1 MQKRPL
7 KILLAVFAAILLTTG
22 IGFAQSGADY
32 YFEQGNTAYRNGD
45 YELAAEWYQKILDAG
60 YENSVVHYNL
70 GNCYYKLDKIGLA
83 VLHYEKARK
92 LAPDD
97 PEIQFNLELA
107 NLKVRDR
114 IELPEEFV
122 LLRWWQNTKHL
133 FSLSGWTHL
142 TAFCYVFTILAVI
155 AYLFATNGA
164 LRRIIRIAL
173 ISGVVVTVLCGT
185 MLLLNILDE
194 RQKEAIILAD
204 TLNVLSAP
212 DDNGTNVF
220 LLHEGAKVQFA
231 EQRGEWVKIVL
242 PDGKSGWIKRQYLEI
257 I

>member
-1 MQKRPL
+1 MKKTPS
-7 KILLAVFAAILLTTG
+7 KFLLPIFAAILLTCG
-22 IGFAQSGADY
+22 IGFAQSGANY

-45 YELAAEWYQKILDAG
+45 YELAAEWYQKILDTG
-60 YENSVVHYNL
+60 YENSVVYYNL
-70 GNCYYKLDKIGLA
+70 GNCYYKLNKIGLA

-114 IELPEEFV
+114 IEMPEAFV
-122 LLRWWQNTKHL
+122 LLRWWQNAKQL

-142 TAFCYVFTILAVI
+142 TAFCYIFTILAVI
-155 AYLFATNGA
+155 AYLFTMNKT
-164 LRRIIRIAL
+164 LQKITRIAL
-173 ISGVVVTVLCGT
+173 ISGTVVTLLCGT
-185 MLLLNILDE
+185 MLLINILDE
-194 RQKEAIILAD
+194 RSKEAIILAD

-212 DDNGTNVF
+212 DENGTNVF